1 MKHAGMVLLTQEESF
16 TTRLAQII
24 LFTVEARLALT
35 ITTLAL
41 IVVGVAKFTERT
53 FLYATC
59 KL

>member
-1 MKHAGMVLLTQEESF
+1 MKHAGLVVFTQEDSF
-16 TTRLAQII
+16 SMRLAQIV

-41 IVVGVAKFTERT
+41 PVVGVAKFTERT